1 MDAFL
6 SEGELLADKSRSP
19 TDSYYGRDSDSIHRH
34 EMEDSD
40 EEDQDEDEEM
50 ASINQSLSVD
60 VTMEHEDDPAPNVNG
75 TADNTISTFDSTTTD
90 ATTAM
95 DASPLSKRVRQQSE
109 DQELGSLS
117 GSASL
122 PSLTSASQAAPA
134 VASAPASDIILED
147 VNEEEDAI
155 SDSDW
160 DVVGEMETD
169 GAAPP
174 LPLPSSRNGGKEA
187 TLWARGFKDKYRL
200 VISPPRGASSPLRP
214 PVSRNGS
221 RKGSSTVSIR
231 SSIASRNPSPAT
243 TPEPTRQHPI
253 RRLASVR
260 SSGSNNVPKSTSTSA
275 IGGSLRTRASHRSL
289 KVEDAENDDTIV
301 AGGAAARSVPPSP
314 SMSALET
321 PRKAGQAI
329 KRLTLSAFRPS
340 SSSGAGGAK
349 TA

>member
-1 MDAFL
+1 
-6 SEGELLADKSRSP
+6 
-19 TDSYYGRDSDSIHRH
+19 
-34 EMEDSD
+34 MEDSD
-40 EEDQDEDEEM
+40 EEDQGEDEEM
-50 ASINQSLSVD
+50 TSIHQSLSVD
-60 VTMEHEDDPAPNVNG
+60 VTMEHEDDPAPHVNG
-75 TADNTISTFDSTTTD
+75 TADNTISTFESTTTD
-90 ATTAM
+90 ATTAI
-95 DASPLSKRVRQQSE
+95 DASPHSKRVRQQSE

-122 PSLTSASQAAPA
+122 PSLTSASQKLPAAI
-134 VASAPASDIILED
+134 SAPASDIILED

-160 DVVGEMETD
+160 DVVGEMNMG
-169 GAAPP
+169 GAAPSA
-174 LPLPSSRNGGKEA
+174 PLPSSRNGGKEA

-214 PVSRNGS
+214 PISRNGS

-231 SSIASRNPSPAT
+231 SSVASRSPAT

-260 SSGSNNVPKSTSTSA
+260 SSSSNNVPKSTSTSA
-275 IGGSLRTRASHRSL
+275 IGGSLRTRASHHSL
-289 KVEDAENDDTIV
+289 KVEDAENDNTIV
-301 AGGAAARSVPPSP
+301 AGGAAARGVPPSP

-340 SSSGAGGAK
+340 SGSGAGGAK

>member
-1 MDAFL
+1 M
-6 SEGELLADKSRSP
+6 
-19 TDSYYGRDSDSIHRH
+19 TSIH
-34 EMEDSD
+34 
-40 EEDQDEDEEM
+40 
-50 ASINQSLSVD
+50 QSLSVD
-60 VTMEHEDDPAPNVNG
+60 VTMEHDDGPAANANG
-75 TADNTISTFDSTTTD
+75 TADNTVSTFDSFTTD

-95 DASPLSKRVRQQSE
+95 DASPLSKRARQHSE

-117 GSASL
+117 GSTSL
-122 PSLTSASQAAPA
+122 PSLTSASQAVPA
-134 VASAPASDIILED
+134 ATSAPASDIILED
-147 VNEEEDAI
+147 VNEEEREEDTV

-214 PVSRNGS
+214 PMSRNGS
-221 RKGSSTVSIR
+221 RKGSSTVSAR
-231 SSIASRNPSPAT
+231 SSVASRNPSPAT

-260 SSGSNNVPKSTSTSA
+260 SSSSNNVPKSTSTNA

-289 KVEDAENDDTIV
+289 KAEDAENDDTIT
-301 AGGAAARSVPPSP
+301 AGGVAARGVPPSP